1 MRRFFAFVLTLAA
14 LCSCNA
20 VQSLIHDGEV
30 VARVGSEKLY
40 RSDVD
45 AVVPDFASPEDSVA
59 LAHQYINSWATQVL
73 FMQVAADSL
82 SAADADVSEELEAYR
97 RSLMR
102 YRYEQHY
109 VRAHLDTLVTDEQ
122 IRAWY
127 DTHAS
132 SFVLERPLLKVRF
145 VDVMKDSPSRDVLRK
160 ALADD
165 DASQMIQGDT
175 VLRSAAI
182 RYVDLSDSWTDA
194 MVLAKEFG
202 TDYLT
207 MLGHQ
212 SGSYITFSP
221 EGRDDEMIAYITD
234 MVRYGVA
241 PLESCTSRIR
251 DYILSG
257 RKRELLAGLE
267 QELLQKAL
275 DNNNFVMYQ

>member
-1 MRRFFAFVLTLAA
+1 MRRFFAIILTLAL

-30 VARVGSEKLY
+30 VARVGGEKLY
-40 RSDVD
+40 RTDVD

-73 FMQVAADSL
+73 FMQAAADSL
-82 SAADADVSEELEAYR
+82 SPEDTDVSEELEAYR
-97 RSLMR
+97 RSLVR

-109 VRAHLDTLVTDEQ
+109 VKEHLDTVVTPEQ
-122 IRAWY
+122 IKAWY
-127 DTHAS
+127 DSHAS

-145 VDVMKDSPSRDVLRK
+145 ADVMKDSPSKDELRK
-160 ALADD
+160 ALAEE
-165 DASQMIQGDT
+165 DASSIIQNDT
-175 VLRSAAI
+175 ILRSAAI
-182 RYVDLSDSWTDA
+182 RFVDLSDSWIDA

-212 SGSYITFSP
+212 SGNYITYSP
-221 EGRDDEMIAYITD
+221 DGRDDVMIAYVTD

-251 DYILSG
+251 DFILSG
-257 RKRELLAGLE
+257 RKRELLSGLE

-275 DNNNFVMYQ
+275 DNNNFVMY